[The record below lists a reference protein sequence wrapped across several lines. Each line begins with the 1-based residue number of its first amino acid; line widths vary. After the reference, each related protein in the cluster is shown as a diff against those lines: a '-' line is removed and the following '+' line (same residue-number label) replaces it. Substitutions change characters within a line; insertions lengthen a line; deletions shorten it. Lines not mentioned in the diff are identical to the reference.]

1 MSTSK
6 QGPAEYGYNEWQRL
20 LAEAFFSRPGIPVVL
35 FAADDELDRMAPAAQ
50 GSSGAESLACAVLP
64 FVRLNEGGNIFA
76 SLRGL
81 RAVWRRDPAGP
92 PPTLPVLALTVL
104 AATRMRR
111 DTQASA
117 ANYYLRMAQ
126 ALLPGG
132 DAGEVETARWHMRAA
147 FESDVVPMWRELHDW
162 MCRSDGEFGISTVR
176 SHPHWTNIGYPLSQA
191 LVRAS
196 DKALL
201 TRFFAAIGVAD
212 RGVPAEAALLSYLR
226 LWAARHQTLSGT
238 LRSALEDES
247 LSEMLAPII
256 AGLAAS
262 WDGHVV
268 TPEGR
273 RHLDVRLVL
282 DVDDWQGQWVL
293 AGGGQRAGLTLS
305 GRVGG
310 RECSTPLKPPAFG
323 QYATLTGAP
332 VPTGAAVEEGF
343 RLHGDGVTAEFP
355 PSRLVALRQDADA
368 GGWVSCDGVE
378 PYCELLLAVHPELVG
393 TVRAAL
399 SGAAHDGWRT
409 LEQKPGDPLLK
420 GFAIF
425 RKVRF
430 SDPDRLN
437 KALAALPA
445 EMKRVLRPAVTARPR
460 LGSGLPLVRSVAHG
474 CYLAGGEPDLLL
486 PVAEEPRHVT
496 AVFDGVSEQFKA
508 TGFPIPLRIM
518 PGIEPGEHRIEAD
531 GESLRFTVLR
541 RSPADGPAAGTGSL
555 SWKADSGVLAA
566 GPCPAGICGAN
577 APECTGESEP
587 LLVRRGASESWWL
600 HRDGTCTR
608 APEPAPAPLLAS
620 VGLQSMFYEA
630 DRPESA
636 AWLVQKRRLGWAP
649 PILLRRLAPE
659 FRRMTPEATRVWAQL
674 TGPAAPAPGDAE
686 AGLWALY
693 ARAWRLARER

>member
-1 MSTSK
+1 
-6 QGPAEYGYNEWQRL
+6 
-20 LAEAFFSRPGIPVVL
+20 
-35 FAADDELDRMAPAAQ
+35 
-50 GSSGAESLACAVLP
+50 
-64 FVRLNEGGNIFA
+64 
-76 SLRGL
+76 
-81 RAVWRRDPAGP
+81 
-92 PPTLPVLALTVL
+92 
-104 AATRMRR
+104 
-111 DTQASA
+111 
-117 ANYYLRMAQ
+117 MAQ

-132 DAGEVETARWHMRAA
+132 DAGEVETARFSMLHA
-147 FESDVVPMWRELHDW
+147 FERDVVPMWRELHDW

-226 LWAARHQTLSGT
+226 LWAVRHQTLSDT
-238 LRSALEDES
+238 LRTALEDES
-247 LSEMLAPII
+247 LSAMLAPII

-282 DVDDWQGQWVL
+282 DLDDWQGQWVL
-293 AGGGQRAGLTLS
+293 AGAMQPAGMALS

-310 RECSTPLKPPAFG
+310 RECSTPVKPPAFG
-323 QYATLTGAP
+323 QYATLAGAP

-343 RLHGDGVTAEFP
+343 RLHGDGVTAEFHA
-355 PSRLVALRQDADA
+355 SRLVALRQDAEA
-368 GGWVSCDGVE
+368 GGWVSGDGVE
-378 PYCELLLAVHPELVG
+378 PYSELLLGVHPELAA

-399 SGAAHDGWRT
+399 DQAADDGWRI
-409 LEQKPGDPLLK
+409 LQQPPGEPLLE
-420 GFAIF
+420 GFVIF

-430 SDPDRLN
+430 SDRDKLN
-437 KALAALPA
+437 EALAVLPGH
-445 EMKRVLRPAVTARPR
+445 MKRALRPVVTARPR
-460 LGSGLPLVRSVAHG
+460 LGFGLPLVRSVAQG

-486 PVAEEPRHVT
+486 PVAEEPRQVI
-496 AVFDGVSEQFKA
+496 AVLDGVSQEFKA
-508 TGFPIPLRIM
+508 SGFPIPLSVLS
-518 PGIEPGEHRIEAD
+518 GIEPGEHRIEAD

-541 RSPADGPAAGTGSL
+541 RSPAEGPAAGTGSL
-555 SWKADSGVLAA
+555 SWKADSGMLAA
-566 GPCPAGICGAN
+566 SPSPAGICGAN
-577 APECTGESEP
+577 APECTGDTEP

-600 HRDGTCTR
+600 HRDGTCTQ
-608 APEPAPAPLLAS
+608 APEPAPAPVLAS
-620 VGLQSMFYEA
+620 VGLQSMFYET

-636 AWLVQKRRLGWAP
+636 AWLVQKRRLGWGP

-659 FRRMTPEATRVWAQL
+659 FRRITPEASRVWAQL

-693 ARAWRLARER
+693 ARAWRLAHER